1 MPSSLVQ
8 VALFAAVPAVTM
20 VVGGLAAAV
29 RAPGPRLRSA
39 VQHLAAGI
47 LFAALAAELLP
58 DLVHRRLPWV
68 TLAGFTLGIFAML
81 ALKEI
86 ARRLESSIN
95 EAGEEG
101 FPTSLLVVAGVDILL
116 DGLLIGI
123 SFAASAR
130 QGILVTVALTLE
142 VLFLGLAVAAA
153 LSGPRARRR
162 ALVISVLFAFLLLWG
177 AVCGAYFLADASAN
191 MVDAVLAFAVA
202 ALLYLVTEELLT
214 LMFFAGF
221 IALLLIEML
230 V

>member
-1 MPSSLVQ
+1 MVLGGI
-8 VALFAAVPAVTM
+8 AASA
-20 VVGGLAAAV
+20 

-68 TLAGFTLGIFAML
+68 TLAGFTAGILAML
-81 ALKEI
+81 ALKEM
-86 ARRLESSIN
+86 ARRLEGRIN
-95 EAGEEG
+95 APGNEG
-101 FPTSLLVVAGVDILL
+101 FPTSLMVTAGVDIVL

-123 SFAASAR
+123 SFAASPR
-130 QGILVTVALTLE
+130 QGILITVALTLE
-142 VLFLGLAVAAA
+142 VLFLGVAVAAA

-162 ALVISVLFAFLLLWG
+162 ALVTSVLFGLLLLGG
-177 AVCGAYFLADASAN
+177 AACGAYFLAGAN
-191 MVDAVLAFAVA
+191 ANIVDAVLAFAVA
-202 ALLYLVTEELLT
+202 ALLYLVTDELLTEAHEVRETAPLT

-221 IALLLIEML
+221 ILLLVIEML